1 MESHWPKA
9 SPSSEYREGNY
20 TPELQTLPDFART
33 LTGVQET
40 KIDSIDYQE
49 DVFAGVAD
57 AIQRTNWRPGALRTM
72 ILVGD
77 APGRGPK
84 ETDPWFTVG
93 NQPVGTK
100 SGMNEQSIRDLAD
113 DNNVYISGLYL
124 KAPKWARYT
133 ETGERQFRTLS
144 RNPND
149 QAGRENFRLVNARD
163 TAIYGATAQSLAEE
177 IVDSVLAAQGRDGP
191 HRANES
197 PPGGAVETVEA
208 GREAGRELARN
219 MFSGA
224 MVEWLGKE
232 DAATV
237 PRDVTVWASD
247 KDLTDPAIQSLDV
260 QVFLTKNE
268 LNSLKLMVD
277 QILNAGTRG
286 KTTGEDFFQALRAVV
301 ATTTSNPDQIRNA
314 ETLAKTGLVPEF
326 LKGLPYRSTL
336 MDMSNESWRN
346 MSPDAQ
352 DQFLRGVESKL
363 RFYQAVHDNS
373 ERWQALNEGDDRDNW
388 VAGTPLEQLP

>member
-1 MESHWPKA
+1 
-9 SPSSEYREGNY
+9 
-20 TPELQTLPDFART
+20 
-33 LTGVQET
+33 
-40 KIDSIDYQE
+40 
-49 DVFAGVAD
+49 
-57 AIQRTNWRPGALRTM
+57 
-72 ILVGD
+72 
-77 APGRGPK
+77 
-84 ETDPWFTVG
+84 
-93 NQPVGTK
+93 
-100 SGMNEQSIRDLAD
+100 MNEQSIRHLAN

-149 QAGRENFRLVNARD
+149 QAGRENFRLINALD
-163 TAIYGATAQSLAEE
+163 TAIYVATAQSLAEG
-177 IVDSVLAAQGRDGP
+177 IVDSVVAAQGRGGTLPDA
-191 HRANES
+191 RNES
-197 PPGGAVETVEA
+197 PPGAAVETVEG
-208 GREAGRELARN
+208 GREAGREFSRN

-224 MVEWLGKE
+224 IVEWLGKE
-232 DAATV
+232 HAATV

-286 KTTGEDFFQALRAVV
+286 KITGEDFFQALRAVV

-314 ETLAKTGLVPEF
+314 KTLAKTGLVPEF

-373 ERWQALNEGDDRDNW
+373 EKWQALNEGDDRDNW
-388 VAGTPLEQLP
+388 VAGAPLEQLP